1 MYIDTYMH
9 LSINVI
15 THTYIC
21 RQLKKKQAIAFL
33 DLQ

>member
-21 RQLKKKQAIAFL
+21 RQLKKQAIAFL